1 VSTEQLIV
9 SIGTILLATQ
19 LFGLIFRYIGQPR
32 VVGEIVAGIVLGPSV
47 LGGLFPSA
55 VAHIFPASSLS
66 TLNALSQLGLL
77 LFMFAVGLE
86 VDLNLILRHRMS
98 VVMISNVSI
107 LLPLALGAGFAA
119 IAYPDLAGDR
129 IAFAPFALFVGT
141 AMSVTAFPVLARI
154 LKERNLLSTETGI
167 IAISCAAVDDVSA
180 WLLLAVLT
188 AVVHSAGSWSHLA
201 FTLLWL
207 VGFVAMMLVPVRR
220 ALAFVEARHTKQGAD
235 RTFFVA
241 ILLLMLASSWTTE
254 RLGVHPLF
262 GAFVAGLVVP
272 KGEVA
277 ARTRNRIES
286 VTLVFL
292 LPLFFALT
300 GLRTRIDLLQGGRL
314 WAYTAAII
322 AIAVVGKVLGATVA
336 ARMTGM
342 EWRSGLALGTLMNT
356 RGLVELVILNAGLE
370 LGILSPTLFT
380 MMVIMAL
387 STTFMTTPLLNL
399 LLLRAPAH
407 QKARVFGQGI
417 DLHGSGIKSS
427 VEAITK

>member
-1 VSTEQLIV
+1 MSIEQLIV
-9 SIGTILLATQ
+9 SIGAILLAVQ
-19 LFGLIFRYIGQPR
+19 LFGWIFQSIGQPK

-55 VAHIFPASSLS
+55 VAYIFPASSLP
-66 TLNALSQLGLL
+66 TLAALSQLGLL

-86 VDLNLILRHRMS
+86 VDLNQILKRRLS
-98 VVMISNVSI
+98 VVVISNVSI

-119 IAYPDLAGDR
+119 IAYSDLAGDR

-180 WLLLAVLT
+180 WLLLAILT
-188 AVVHSAGSWSHLA
+188 AVVHSAGNWSRLG

-207 VGFVAMMLVPVRR
+207 LGFVTVMLVPVRR
-220 ALAFVEARHTKQGAD
+220 ALAFVEARHTKRGHG
-235 RTFFVA
+235 TFFVSA
-241 ILLLMLASSWTTE
+241 LLLMLAASWATE

-272 KGEVA
+272 KGGGMA
-277 ARTRNRIES
+277 ARTRDRIES
-286 VTLVFL
+286 VTLAFF

-314 WAYTAAII
+314 WTYVAAII
-322 AIAVVGKVLGATVA
+322 AIAVAGKVLGATVA

-342 EWRSGLALGTLMNT
+342 EWGSSLALGALMNT
-356 RGLVELVILNAGLE
+356 RGLVELVILNAGME

-387 STTFMTTPLLNL
+387 ITTFMTTPLLNL

-407 QKARVFGQGI
+407 QKAQSLGYGI
-417 DLHGSGIKSS
+417 DLQL
-427 VEAITK
+427 